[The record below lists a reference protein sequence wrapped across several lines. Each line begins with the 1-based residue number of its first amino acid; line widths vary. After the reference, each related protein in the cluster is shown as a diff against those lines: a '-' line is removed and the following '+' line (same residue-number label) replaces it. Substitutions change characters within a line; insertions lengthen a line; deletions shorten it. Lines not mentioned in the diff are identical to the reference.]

1 MLTNHNWDIEML
13 LIYIAK
19 PFKTSPV
26 VDVGGAKIEQPVGPC
41 VK

>member
-1 MLTNHNWDIEML
+1 MLTNHNLDIEML
-13 LIYIAK
+13 RIYIAK

-26 VDVGGAKIEQPVGPC
+26 VDVGGATIEQPVVLC